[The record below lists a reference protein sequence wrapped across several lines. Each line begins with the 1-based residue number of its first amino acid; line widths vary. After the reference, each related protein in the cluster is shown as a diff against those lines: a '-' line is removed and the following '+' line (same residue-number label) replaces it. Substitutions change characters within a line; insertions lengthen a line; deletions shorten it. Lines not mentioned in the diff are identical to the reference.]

1 MPGKNWTREEL
12 IVALNLY
19 CTIPFGTIHNK
30 NPRIINLAAK
40 LGRTPSSVSWKLANF
55 SRLDPKL
62 KERGIEGAS
71 HGSKLEIEIW
81 EEFYASGEELIFQS
95 ETLLAGMGTANNSLV
110 DFNPDMDIQDTERER
125 IVKTRVNQDFFRRS
139 ILAIYNNKCCITNIG
154 NPELLHASH
163 IVPWSIDKANRVNPR
178 NGLCLNVLHDKA
190 FDRGLMTV
198 TPDYIVKVSPLIEK
212 DSELREEWFERYNGR
227 QISLPASFLPD
238 REFLDYHASTIY
250 RG

>member
-1 MPGKNWTREEL
+1 M
-12 IVALNLY
+12 Y
-19 CTIPFGTIHNK
+19 CTIPFGTIHNR

-40 LGRTPSSVSWKLANF
+40 LGRTPSAVSWKLANF

-62 KERGIEGAS
+62 RERGIEGAS

-81 EEFYASGEELIFQS
+81 EEFYANGEELIFQS
-95 ETLLAGMGTANNSLV
+95 ETLLADLGAASKDFV
-110 DFNPDMDIQDTERER
+110 DLELDSGIQGTERER
-125 IVKTRVNQDFFRRS
+125 VVRTRVNQDFFRRS

-163 IVPWSIDKANRVNPR
+163 IVPWSVDNLNRVNPR
-178 NGLCLNVLHDKA
+178 NGLCLNALHDKA

-212 DSELREEWFERYNGR
+212 DNELREEWFERYDGR
-227 QISLPASFLPD
+227 QISLPTSFSPD
-238 REFLDYHASTIY
+238 REFLDYHSSTIY